1 MEWID
6 AIQKVAQELKK
17 NEVDV
22 RESRPKKM
30 QDAMNKAST
39 KVSTTCARVCV
50 CVCVCVTSLLY
61 PQKMEDFEMLKV
73 LGKGTFGKVSL
84 SETV

>member
-1 MEWID
+1 
-6 AIQKVAQELKK
+6 
-17 NEVDV
+17 
-22 RESRPKKM
+22 
-30 QDAMNKAST
+30 MNKAST
-39 KVSTTCARVCV
+39 KVSTTCARVCVCV